1 MYYSKEYVDRL
12 CCRADIVA
20 VIKCFMK
27 LRRDRNG
34 QRRYRAL
41 CPFHE
46 EQTPSFLL
54 SSTMQTYH
62 CFGCGR
68 HGGVIKFLEEH
79 QEMSYHQA
87 IQWLAKRCRF
97 YQKQWRAIK
106 KKEEKKK

>member
-1 MYYSKEYVDRL
+1 MTIPPRFLDDIRSRLSLSDVIGKRVRLTRAGREYKG
-12 CCRADIVA
+12 C
-20 VIKCFMK
+20 
-27 LRRDRNG
+27 
-34 QRRYRAL
+34 
-41 CPFHE
+41 CPFHKE
-46 EQTPSFLL
+46 KSPSFTV
-54 SSTMQTYH
+54 SPTKQFYH